1 MISSCLAICLG
12 LFKRARRGAD
22 GDTRKAAFQLFAL
35 WVSPTFPTFSQLSRP
50 LGDSFQE
57 DFGNGGGND
66 AAQGVLISSG
76 VFAVIGGALAFA
88 TATGE
93 SVVLVNLIAATALPL
108 PILFLS
114 VGVCYVL

>member
-1 MISSCLAICLG
+1 M
-12 LFKRARRGAD
+12 
-22 GDTRKAAFQLFAL
+22 
-35 WVSPTFPTFSQLSRP
+35 
-50 LGDSFQE
+50 
-57 DFGNGGGND
+57 
-66 AAQGVLISSG
+66 LISGG

-88 TATGE
+88 AATGE